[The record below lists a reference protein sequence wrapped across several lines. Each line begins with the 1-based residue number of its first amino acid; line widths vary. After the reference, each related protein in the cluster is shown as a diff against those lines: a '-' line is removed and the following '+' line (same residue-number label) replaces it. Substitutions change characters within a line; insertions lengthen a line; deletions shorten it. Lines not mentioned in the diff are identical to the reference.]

1 MSRSMWIRL
10 IVFLAFVP
18 GISHSVFGQQIAP
31 PSPQGRGGGEGP
43 AELPL
48 LFRET
53 WKQQAYTGELDD
65 VKRRIRITKDVVSNP
80 NLELKLYG
88 PDTRDVLLATHE
100 GRHDLWTGLET
111 SPVAATLR
119 DKNNYIDLT
128 GRSRL
133 RWITRTGSLHVLH
146 PVVKL
151 ADGTMLAGS
160 SAGSTDG
167 EFLESEVAFRNQRW
181 FKLDPEKIV
190 TTIEVKNPDLSK
202 VDEIGF
208 VDLMPGGGKG
218 VAGWVNVSVVELYAK
233 SSPRSSESH

>member
-1 MSRSMWIRL
+1 MSHTIRIQV
-10 IVFLAFVP
+10 IVFLVLTP
-18 GISHSVFGQQIAP
+18 GIPHSAFSQQTVQLT
-31 PSPQGRGGGEGP
+31 PQGRGGGEGP
-43 AELPL
+43 VELPL

-53 WKQQAYTGELDD
+53 WKQQPYTGELDD
-65 VKRRIRITKDVVSNP
+65 VKRRIRITQDVVGNP

-88 PDTRDVLLATHE
+88 PDTQDVLLATHE

-128 GRSRL
+128 GRARL
-133 RWITRTGSLHVLH
+133 RWIVRTGSLHVLH

-151 ADGTMLAGS
+151 PDGTMLAGS

-218 VAGWVNVSVVELYAK
+218 VAGWVNVSVIELYAK